1 MVENSGWGWEHFGLR
16 TEGREG
22 HVFVRSPLD
31 YEDPQHRRGFTFMV
45 QVTDRVSGKSR
56 ENKCQPVTT
65 IEVVRMS
72 VNRYMYQYDP
82 KS

>member
-22 HVFVRSPLD
+22 HVFVSSPLD

-45 QVTDRVSGKSR
+45 QVTDRVSEGWKGEWR
-56 ENKCQPVTT
+56 VEGWMEGGRVDGGWKGGW
-65 IEVVRMS
+65 S
-72 VNRYMYQYDP
+72 VDG
-82 KS
+82 